1 MSMQKPTIALLAI
14 PEVAAS
20 TLYGVFD
27 VFAAAGRDWPALI
40 EGKPGEPL
48 FVPQVVAR
56 TGSREMTI
64 ANGVRIVPDAG
75 LDERPDVVCIPE
87 IMLPPDAVLEGRY
100 AAEIAWIKRCHDAGA
115 ILATA
120 CSGALLLA
128 EAGLL
133 QGEDATTHWAYCDVL
148 GRYQGV
154 RVHPHR
160 ALVVGGTGGCLVMA
174 GGGTSWSDLAL
185 YLVARL
191 ASVDEAM
198 HLARLFLIDWHDAGQ
213 LPFAMLART
222 RQAEDADI
230 ARCQTWIAEH
240 YDEASP
246 VAALVRI
253 SGLSER
259 SFHRRFRKA
268 TGLSPMEYVHT
279 LRLEEAKQMLETEKT
294 SVEAIAEAVG
304 YEDAAFFGRLFRR
317 KVGLTPAQYRRRFGG
332 LRKALVG

>member
-20 TLYGVFD
+20 TLYGVYD

-40 EGKPGEPL
+40 EGKAGEPL

-56 TGSREMTI
+56 TGNRELTI

-75 LDERPDVVCIPE
+75 LDWVPDVVCIPE
-87 IMLPPDAVLEGRY
+87 IMLPPEAVLEGRY
-100 AAEIAWIKRCHDAGA
+100 AEEVEWLKRCHANGT

-128 EAGLL
+128 ESGLL
-133 QGEDATTHWAYCDVL
+133 RGEDATTHWAYCDVL
-148 GRYQGV
+148 GRYPDV

-160 ALVVGGTGGCLVMA
+160 ALVIGGTGSRLVMA

-198 HLARLFLIDWHDAGQ
+198 HLAKLFLIDWHAAGQ

-222 RQAEDADI
+222 RQAEDAVI

-240 YDEASP
+240 YDEPSP
-246 VAALVRI
+246 VAALIEV

-268 TGLSPMEYVHT
+268 TGLTPMEYVHT

-294 SVEAIAEAVG
+294 PVDAIAEAVG
-304 YEDAAFFGRLFRR
+304 YEDGAFFGRLFRR